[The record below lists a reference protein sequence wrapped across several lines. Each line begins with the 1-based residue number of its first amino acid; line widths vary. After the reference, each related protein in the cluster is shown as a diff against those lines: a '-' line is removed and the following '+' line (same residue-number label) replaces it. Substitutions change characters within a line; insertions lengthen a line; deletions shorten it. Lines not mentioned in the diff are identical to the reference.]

1 MLLSLSLH
9 ENSIVGSYLL
19 MADLKWLDGY
29 TGQTIEE
36 LLALAGEYRVDSLLV
51 ALEEALNQKAEE
63 AGEQDL
69 SDEER
74 IVLAVE
80 ALEREV
86 NNGGYGQFFSN
97 SSGQYIPIIV
107 DSLLSIGCP
116 ETANITSGAI
126 NALGTEDFSP
136 EALEAALESENEER
150 DEQLD
155 ECDGLYSGTG
165 EDIAGR
171 LFEFVSAHQ
180 DAIQL

>member
-1 MLLSLSLH
+1 
-9 ENSIVGSYLL
+9 

-36 LLALAGEYRVDSLLV
+36 LLALATEYRVDSLLV
-51 ALEEALNQKAEE
+51 ALEEALNRKAEE
-63 AGEQDL
+63 IGEQDL

-80 ALEREV
+80 ALEREL
-86 NNGGYGQFFSN
+86 NNGGYGQFFTN
-97 SSGQYIPIIV
+97 SSGQYASIIV
-107 DSLLSIGCP
+107 DSLLSIGCA

-126 NALGTEDFSP
+126 NALGTQDFSP
-136 EALEAALESENEER
+136 EALEAALESDNEER

-155 ECDGLYSGTG
+155 ECDGLYSGAG
-165 EDIAGR
+165 EDIAGQ
-171 LFEFVSAHQ
+171 LFEFVRAHQ

>member
-1 MLLSLSLH
+1 
-9 ENSIVGSYLL
+9 

-36 LLALAGEYRVDSLLV
+36 LLALAGEYRVDSLLL
-51 ALEEALNQKAEE
+51 AIEEALNQKAEE
-63 AGEQDL
+63 TGEQDL

-86 NNGGYGQFFSN
+86 NNGGFAQFFSN
-97 SSGQYIPIIV
+97 SSGQYTPIIV
-107 DSLLSIGCP
+107 GALLSIGCT
-116 ETANITSGAI
+116 ETANIVSGAI

-136 EALEAALESENEER
+136 EAIDEALESENEER

-155 ECDGLYSGTG
+155 ECDGLYSGAG
-165 EDIAGR
+165 EDIAGK
-171 LFEFVSAHQ
+171 LFEFVTAHQ

>member
-1 MLLSLSLH
+1 
-9 ENSIVGSYLL
+9 

-36 LLALAGEYRVDSLLV
+36 LLALADEYRIDSLLV
-51 ALEEALNQKAEE
+51 ALEQALNQKAAE

-97 SSGQYIPIIV
+97 SSGEYASIIV
-107 DSLLSIGCP
+107 DALLRIGCP

-126 NALGTEDFSP
+126 NALGTQDFSP
-136 EALEAALESENEER
+136 EALESAIESENEER
-150 DEQLD
+150 DEQLE

-165 EDIAGR
+165 EDIASK

>member
-1 MLLSLSLH
+1 
-9 ENSIVGSYLL
+9 

-29 TGQTIEE
+29 TGQTLEE
-36 LLALAGEYRVDSLLV
+36 LLALADEYRVDSLLAAMEQ
-51 ALEEALNQKAEE
+51 ALDRKA
-63 AGEQDL
+63 ADVGEQDL

-97 SSGQYIPIIV
+97 TSGQYTPIIV
-107 DSLLSIGCP
+107 ASLLHIGCP

-126 NALGTEDFSP
+126 NALGTEDYSP
-136 EALEAALESENEER
+136 EALDAALESENDER

-165 EDIAGR
+165 EDIAGQ
-171 LFEFVSAHQ
+171 LFEFVRAHQ

>member
-1 MLLSLSLH
+1 
-9 ENSIVGSYLL
+9 

-29 TGQTIEE
+29 SGQTIEE
-36 LLALAGEYRVDSLLV
+36 LLALADEYRVDSLLA
-51 ALEEALNQKAEE
+51 ALEEGLNQKAEE
-63 AGEQDL
+63 VGEQDL

-80 ALEREV
+80 AFEREV

-97 SSGQYIPIIV
+97 SSGQYTPIIV
-107 DSLLSIGCP
+107 ASLLNIGCT

-126 NALGTEDFSP
+126 NALGIQDFSP
-136 EALEAALESENEER
+136 EALEAALESEDEER

-155 ECDGLYSGTG
+155 ECDGLYSGSG
-165 EDIAGR
+165 EDIAGK